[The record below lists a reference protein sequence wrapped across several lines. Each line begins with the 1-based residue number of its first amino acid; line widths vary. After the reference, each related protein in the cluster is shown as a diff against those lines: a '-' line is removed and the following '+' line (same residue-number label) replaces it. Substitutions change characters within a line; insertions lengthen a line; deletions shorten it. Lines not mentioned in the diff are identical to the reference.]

1 MTESTTQ
8 NSDGILKNIS
18 CSFTVVL
25 QKIYKLNKNRF
36 FIENM
41 LSFIQS
47 QLNIA
52 YFTYT
57 YDLYKNEIRSAYFI
71 MKQPKFT
78 TVKKLFASTMA
89 IVAAISPALALAQDY
104 DTMIK
109 DKDSAIANLSAEQS
123 VVYAELQNAYNQIE
137 NLQAQASELVEG
149 IESDDALL
157 AELQTEIDELSTII
171 GKRQELLAEQARKV
185 QVTSGSA
192 TYLNYVAS
200 AKSISD
206 LVGRTDV
213 INRMVESN
221 KELIEVQQ
229 ADKASVEEKQ
239 EVTESTKQEKVLKMD
254 ELKALHAQLAEQTAN
269 QEAAYNQL
277 TNDIN
282 LASEQRNAL
291 VAEREYVLAQQR
303 AAQEAAA
310 SQATLEASVAAAA
323 HASNPAELEAQ
334 YNQALAEAEAQD
346 AAIQAA
352 QAEADQAEVEADQA
366 EAEAA
371 AIREQANQA
380 QAIANET
387 PAEVVTPPVE
397 EPVMVEEPA
406 VVEEQPAEE
415 PLEAEEQPVEDIAE
429 IETVEETTEVP
440 AVEEP
445 APAPEPELDYSRQV
459 AAQAEADRLAAEAAA
474 AEARAVEA
482 RTHAESA
489 RANANTLIA
498 NAEKYLGTP
507 YVWGGK
513 TPAGFDCSGFVQ
525 YVFRET
531 YGIDVGGWTGAQ
543 ESAGTKISVS
553 EAQPGD
559 LYFWGDHG
567 NTYHVAIATG
577 GGNYIHASQPGT
589 PLEYNS
595 ISPYF
600 NPSFAVRVK
609 K

>member
-1 MTESTTQ
+1 
-8 NSDGILKNIS
+8 
-18 CSFTVVL
+18 
-25 QKIYKLNKNRF
+25 
-36 FIENM
+36 
-41 LSFIQS
+41 
-47 QLNIA
+47 
-52 YFTYT
+52 
-57 YDLYKNEIRSAYFI
+57 

-104 DTMIK
+104 DTMIR

-123 VVYAELQNAYNQIE
+123 AVYAELQNAYNQIE

-171 GKRQELLAEQARKV
+171 EKRQELLAEQARKV

-239 EVTESTKQEKVLKMD
+239 EVTESTKQEKVSKMD
-254 ELKALHAQLAEQTAN
+254 ELKALQAQLAEQTAN

-282 LASEQRNAL
+282 LAAEQRNAL

-310 SQATLEASVAAAA
+310 SQAALEASVAAAA
-323 HASNPAELEAQ
+323 QASNPAELEAQ

-352 QAEADQAEVEADQA
+352 QAEAAQAEAAAAQA

-380 QAIANET
+380 QATANET

-397 EPVMVEEPA
+397 EPVIVDEPA

-415 PLEAEEQPVEDIAE
+415 PVVAEEQPVEDIAE
-429 IETVEETTEVP
+429 IETVEEPAEAPVVDEP
-440 AVEEP
+440 AVVEP
-445 APAPEPELDYSRQV
+445 APAPEPELDYSRQA

-474 AEARAVEA
+474 AEARAAEA